1 MGQSVSKKNKNE
13 KKSFHNPQ
21 QTIKQTTK
29 QQSTKQT
36 IQRTISKSK
45 IKDYVEAML
54 NDPNINIYG
63 FPDAIERQLYTN
75 MITLLLHVLN
85 NALQNAE
92 IHLFNHRIVFDVIP
106 ILENNENG
114 PKMIITPSFGSNLS
128 NPTPS
133 NQ

>member
-1 MGQSVSKKNKNE
+1 MGQSVSKKSIKSNKQ
-13 KKSFHNPQ
+13 KKSSLMNPLQ
-21 QTIKQTTK
+21 QPKQPPI
-29 QQSTKQT
+29 Q

-75 MITLLLHVLN
+75 MITLLLHVLS

-106 ILENNENG
+106 NSNE
-114 PKMIITPSFGSNLS
+114 PKMIITPIMI
-128 NPTPS
+128 PK
-133 NQ
+133 